1 MIFLAFYENMLT
13 NFERFHF
20 SVTLTDTQELATYVI
35 RTFNLQRVSS
45 LNVSIP
51 FLFYTQY
58 TRPILLI

>member
-1 MIFLAFYENMLT
+1 MLT